1 MGSPPYL
8 LSLGWNH
15 SNLYSILKCPPAA
28 LSFLEYLSTYMMI
41 SYLSGYGG
49 TSWSG
54 KHRQTENLCYVDTVL
69 RMMPWKSSDLGV
81 PTLTHTNIT
90 NRGWESSRYLKIS
103 SFPIWDNLAMNLP
116 VATCWAMPSQ
126 GIFPIQGSNLHL
138 LCLLHWQ
145 EGSLPVAPPGK
156 PSSLHRHHER
166 YLMTEA
172 NTDSFALVKSEE
184 QGLSPGW
191 HRVLQAQVTFCYR
204 WLCRSCKG

>member
-116 VATCWAMPSQ
+116 VATCWAKWFLKSIQPRYSLKSQ
-126 GIFPIQGSNLHL
+126 SINNNSEKKYFV
-138 LCLLHWQ
+138 
-145 EGSLPVAPPGK
+145 GSLVYSACWYN
-156 PSSLHRHHER
+156 S
-166 YLMTEA
+166 
-172 NTDSFALVKSEE
+172 ALRIFHQYPNMK
-184 QGLSPGW
+184 
-191 HRVLQAQVTFCYR
+191 
-204 WLCRSCKG
+204 